1 MRRDLTR
8 VLRLCFVLTIAL
20 AAVAIFASDRV
31 GLAVRVAALVLC
43 GELVVVALLALRR
56 AYPPETPI
64 ARASTAATPLR
75 QPPPSLTRI
84 ELETALGVAGSFDLH
99 HRLAPR
105 LRSIAAGRLSTRGVS
120 LDGEPAVARALLGD
134 TTWELVRPDRPAPA
148 DRLGRGV
155 APDELSEVVGVL
167 ESV

>member
-1 MRRDLTR
+1 MRPDLMR
-8 VLRLCFVLTIAL
+8 VLRLVLVLTIAL
-20 AAVAIFASDRV
+20 AAVAIFASERV
-31 GLAVRVAALVLC
+31 GLAVRIAALVLC
-43 GELVVVALLALRR
+43 GELVVVALFALRR
-56 AYPPETPI
+56 AYPPETQI
-64 ARASTAATPLR
+64 TRASAAATPLR

-105 LRSIAAGRLSTRGVS
+105 LRSIAAARLSTQGVS
-120 LDGEPAVARALLGD
+120 LEGEPDVARAVLGD
-134 TTWELVRPDRPAPA
+134 TTWELVRPDRPTPA

-155 APDELSEVVGVL
+155 TPEELSEVVGVL